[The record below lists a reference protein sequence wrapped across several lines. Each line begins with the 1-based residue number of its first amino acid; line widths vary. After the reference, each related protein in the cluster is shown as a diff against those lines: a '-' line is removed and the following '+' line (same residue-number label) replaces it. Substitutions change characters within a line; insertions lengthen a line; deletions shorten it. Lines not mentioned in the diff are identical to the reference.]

1 MSNPRRTCKF
11 LTPFLEP
18 SGDRYKLEPQFPL
31 VSKESEDIEHQP
43 LKKPRVS
50 KVGSDSMMIPERRN
64 KWLPYKTQLCQN
76 FKRGCCHYGEACL
89 FAHGINDIRNTVP
102 NSENEKGLLGRTKD
116 AHHRIYDEFQLC
128 RWFFNGGQCAY
139 GDKCRFRHVIPKSFR
154 DESVITI
161 STSGSKGSLISGSG
175 QFGCKRSLGMD
186 FDTNGENVG
195 RHFGKQ
201 SSVAAGRG
209 LLNNTCMA
217 SGHFAHGHAGNIY
230 RAILALICSKCSLFL
245 FNVVASFFLSISW
258 CESHSF
264 DGVSLILL

>member
-31 VSKESEDIEHQP
+31 LSKESEDIGHQP

-50 KVGSDSMMIPERRN
+50 KVGSDSMMVPERRN

-89 FAHGINDIRNTVP
+89 YAHGINEIRNTVP
-102 NSENEKGLLGRTKD
+102 NSQNEKGLLGRTKD

-128 RWFFNGGQCAY
+128 RWFFNEGQCAY

-154 DESVITI
+154 NESVITI

-186 FDTNGENVG
+186 FDTNGENVS

-230 RAILALICSKCSLFL
+230 RTILALICSKCSLFL

-258 CESHSF
+258 CE
-264 DGVSLILL
+264 